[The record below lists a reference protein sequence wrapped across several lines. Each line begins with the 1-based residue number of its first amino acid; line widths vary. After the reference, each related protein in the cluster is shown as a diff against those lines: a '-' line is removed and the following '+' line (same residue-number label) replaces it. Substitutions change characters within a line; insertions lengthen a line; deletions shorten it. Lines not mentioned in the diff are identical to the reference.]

1 MRICTDTRVSEFAHV
16 GLGNDYGS
24 ARAKTP
30 DHRCIGGR
38 RLAFLGEHFGADA
51 RHFAGHVEQILDADD
66 RPVERSERNPGLRTR
81 IGGVGRG
88 FRLIPIDR
96 EAGSRTLAFRI
107 IDATERGLEPFA
119 GRRWL
124 HERFLDRIAV
134 SLNVV
139 LFLSRVQPVEVEDIM
154 SAKTGDKGKHS
165 PPGAGNIYAKANEVI
180 VKITGDDTAQTFEV
194 VEENCKP
201 GFQSRAHYHIKA
213 YETFYVFDGSA
224 DFQVGDEL
232 FHAQKGSCVHI
243 PPGVPH
249 QVTSK
254 DGVRMLMIYSP
265 AGTEGM
271 FAAMH
276 ALSQEQLMNAE
287 LTKKLA
293 LKHGTVM
300 IEQSKDG
307 RGKGTILG

>member
-1 MRICTDTRVSEFAHV
+1 
-16 GLGNDYGS
+16 
-24 ARAKTP
+24 
-30 DHRCIGGR
+30 
-38 RLAFLGEHFGADA
+38 
-51 RHFAGHVEQILDADD
+51 
-66 RPVERSERNPGLRTR
+66 
-81 IGGVGRG
+81 
-88 FRLIPIDR
+88 
-96 EAGSRTLAFRI
+96 
-107 IDATERGLEPFA
+107 
-119 GRRWL
+119 
-124 HERFLDRIAV
+124 
-134 SLNVV
+134 
-139 LFLSRVQPVEVEDIM
+139 M

-276 ALSQEQLMNAE
+276 ALSPGAIDECRADKKTRAQARHGDDRAEQRWPRQRNDPW
-287 LTKKLA
+287 LTDCWRTPYLILRLINSDSMDLPWRPAVVRFPTGHPSSA
-293 LKHGTVM
+293 LPDT
-300 IEQSKDG
+300 DG
-307 RGKGTILG
+307 RHDRTGYGTWMLLAVFVARDDRPWLSVTGTCASGFGLVVSGMDPRACDGWTTVCPLWLLRGPLHREPVRGLRHQISSPRAPRRRRRRDSER